1 MPAKDAMVRQGL
13 GLASSAHTASCETKH
28 CCYFHACVFELVPF
42 SLAVVDSCCVL
53 AWSRVNGTRACLNGY
68 SMWMHDLVF
77 IAGASLDVA

>member
-1 MPAKDAMVRQGL
+1 MQVVLTLRHVKPNIAAI
-13 GLASSAHTASCETKH
+13 
-28 CCYFHACVFELVPF
+28 FHACVFELVPF